1 MAWKNRK
8 SDILGQIYRKI
19 TKIRFFN
26 KKKRKENF
34 LTITIES
41 GVKFYT
47 FKKKFHTKNRAFYVQ
62 KGEKSIFSLISYI
75 LLLKVGKITTHFE
88 EASGFF
94 IKYAPRD
101 AEIRF

>member
-1 MAWKNRK
+1 MKTVAWRNRK
-8 SDILGQIYRKI
+8 SDILGHIYRKI

-26 KKKRKENF
+26 KKKEKINF

-47 FKKKFHTKNRAFYVQ
+47 FKKKFHTPNRAFYIQ

-75 LLLKVGKITTHFE
+75 LLLKVGKITTNFCQ
-88 EASGFF
+88 ASSFNVN
-94 IKYAPRD
+94 YAS
-101 AEIRF
+101 